1 MMQHNPSP
9 SPVWLAVDRQD
20 FAALVG
26 EFNGSLADLPDDDLP
41 QRNEAWYCSMFQ
53 ALLVGAGVPAH
64 PSVANSRG
72 ATDLVVQLGR
82 CLYYIEFEFAGESR
96 LVARRLHEAKA
107 KLEAERAGGAYAW
120 QGWTVY
126 HAAVVADNETGQ
138 AVWFCERLCPG

>member
-64 PSVANSRG
+64 PRVANSRG

-82 CLYYIEFEFAGESR
+82 CLYYNFPNGCDYTQRVEN
-96 LVARRLHEAKA
+96 
-107 KLEAERAGGAYAW
+107 GAIAH
-120 QGWTVY
+120 QI
-126 HAAVVADNETGQ
+126 A
-138 AVWFCERLCPG
+138 L

>member
-64 PSVANSRG
+64 PRVANSRG
-72 ATDLVVQLGR
+72 ATDLVVQLSLGT
-82 CLYYIEFEFAGESR
+82 CSPPNSIILDKFSVTKAGAVN
-96 LVARRLHEAKA
+96 LVSDTI
-107 KLEAERAGGAYAW
+107 YS
-120 QGWTVY
+120 
-126 HAAVVADNETGQ
+126 
-138 AVWFCERLCPG
+138 F